1 MASVSTS
8 EFRNGLKIEI
18 TGEPFIMVEFQH
30 VKPGKG
36 GAFVRTKLKSLKTG
50 SVLEKTFRSGEK
62 VDAADVEEKEMQYLY
77 KDKDSYVFMDNES
90 YEQFSLPKS
99 SLGNKSSFLKEDTEV
114 TILNFNEKPIDI
126 VLPIKMNFKV
136 ISSPP
141 GIKGDSAQSGNKRV
155 EIETGLKIEV
165 PLFIKEGDTIKIN
178 TEKGSYAERV

>member
-1 MASVSTS
+1 MNDLKSGLIIELKEEPYQVITK
-8 EFRNGLKIEI
+8 EFTK
-18 TGEPFIMVEFQH
+18 M
-30 VKPGKG
+30 GKG
-36 GAFVRTKLKSLKTG
+36 KPVVVAKLNNLISGKVMKQ
-50 SVLEKTFRSGEK
+50 TFQQADKIKE
-62 VDAADVEEKEMQYLY
+62 ADVSKTKAQFLY
-77 KDKDSYVFMDNES
+77 KDADNFHFMDNES